1 MKKIIIGTIVTALI
15 LFIVQALNWT
25 MLPVHNN
32 AIKYSPGQDKILKVL
47 EETLDDGYYFLPFY
61 DIEKT
66 SSEEQ
71 SRLNAEMKGKSWA
84 TISYHKSYDQNM
96 TVTMAAGFLIHLM
109 AAFIVVIILAMV
121 SDKIP
126 SFGGRWLFVISL
138 AALII
143 LQGPMVNWNWWETP
157 DHFLKSIVFD
167 QITTWGIA
175 GLWIAWYFRVKPE
188 ST

>member
-25 MLPVHNN
+25 VLPVHNH
-32 AIKYSPGQDKILKVL
+32 AIKYSPEQQKILRVL
-47 EETLDDGYYFLPFY
+47 GETLEDGYYFLPFY
-61 DIEKT
+61 DINKT

-71 SRLNAEMKGKSWA
+71 KKLNAEMIGKPWA
-84 TISYHKSYDQNM
+84 TVSYHKSYDQNM
-96 TVTMAAGFLIHLM
+96 SVTMATGFLIHLM

-126 SFGGRWLFVISL
+126 GFGSRWLFVISL
-138 AALII
+138 AVLIV
-143 LQGPMVNWNWWETP
+143 LQGPMVNWNWWQTP
-157 DHFLKSIVFD
+157 DHFLKSLVLD

-175 GLWIAWYFRVKPE
+175 GLWLAWYFKAKPE
-188 ST
+188 SV